1 MPVSGKYIYSE
12 TKTLKKYLMKFV
24 VSSTEL
30 LSHLSAISK
39 VINSKNTLPIL
50 DNYLFLLE
58 ENLLTVTASDLESTL
73 ITSIE
78 LDNTNGTGAIAVP
91 AKLMNE
97 TLKEFPEQP
106 LTFQIDPETFAIEIF
121 SQNGKFSIVGQNGE
135 DFPQQPIL
143 NEEIAS
149 TINLNHSVLL
159 NGINKTLFATA
170 DDELRPVMNG
180 IFVELSTEDIKF
192 VASDAHK
199 LVRYKRFD
207 AKAEK
212 DASFIL
218 PKKPAA
224 LLKSLLPKEE
234 FDVKLEFDDKNAF
247 FTLSNFKLI
256 CRLVEGNYPSYN
268 SVIPTNNP
276 NQLIIDRVE
285 FYNTVRRVSVFSN
298 QASNLVRLKL
308 TENQLVVSAQDI
320 DFAISAVERLSCQY
334 EGEDMEIGFKS
345 TFLQEILSNLSATDV
360 KMELSDPTRAG
371 LLLPAE
377 NEHEEENI
385 LMLLMPMMINA

>member
-1 MPVSGKYIYSE
+1 
-12 TKTLKKYLMKFV
+12 MKFV

-30 LSHLSAISK
+30 LSHLAAISK

-58 ENLLTVTASDLESTL
+58 DNLLTITASDLESTL
-73 ITSIE
+73 ITSLE
-78 LDNTNGTGAIAVP
+78 LDNTDGTGAIAVP

-106 LTFQIDPETFAIEIF
+106 LTFQIDPETFAIDIF

-135 DFPQQPIL
+135 DFPQQPML
-143 NEEIAS
+143 NEAVAS
-149 TINLNHSVLL
+149 TVNVNHGVLL
-159 NGINKTLFATA
+159 SGINKTLFATA

-180 IFVELSTEDIKF
+180 IFVELTTDDMKF

-207 AKAEK
+207 AKAER

-234 FDVKLEFDDKNAF
+234 FDVKLEFDEKNAF

-268 SVIPTNNP
+268 SVIPQNNP
-276 NQLIIDRVE
+276 NKLIIDRVE

-298 QASNLVRLKL
+298 QASNLIRLKL

-320 DFAISAVERLSCQY
+320 DFSISAVERLSCQY

-345 TFLQEILSNLSATDV
+345 TFLQEILSNLSASEV
-360 KMELSDPTRAG
+360 KVELSDPTRAG
-371 LLLPAE
+371 LLLPADNE
-377 NEHEEENI
+377 NEDENV

>member
-1 MPVSGKYIYSE
+1 
-12 TKTLKKYLMKFV
+12 MKFV

-58 ENLLTVTASDLESTL
+58 DNRLTVTASDLESTL
-73 ITSIE
+73 ITSLE
-78 LDNTNGTGAIAVP
+78 LENTSGTGTIAVP
-91 AKLMNE
+91 AKRMND

-106 LTFQIDPETFAIEIF
+106 LTFQIDPETFQIDIF

-143 NEEIAS
+143 NESVAS
-149 TINLNHSVLL
+149 TINVNHGVLL
-159 NGINKTLFATA
+159 SGINKTLFATA

-180 IFVELSTEDIKF
+180 IFIELTTEDMKF

-224 LLKSLLPKEE
+224 ILKSLLPKED
-234 FDVKLEFDDKNAF
+234 FDVKLEFDEKNAF
-247 FTLSNFKLI
+247 FTLSSYKLI

-268 SVIPTNNP
+268 SVIPQNNP
-276 NQLIIDRVE
+276 NKLVIDRVE

-298 QASNLVRLKL
+298 QASNLIRLKL
-308 TENQLVVSAQDI
+308 TENQLVVSAQDV
-320 DFAISAVERLSCQY
+320 DFAISAVERLNCQY

-345 TFLQEILSNLSATDV
+345 TFLQEILSNLSVTDV
-360 KMELSDPTRAG
+360 KVELSDPTRAG

-377 NEHEEENI
+377 NENEEENV